1 MNPSMMMQQIMK
13 LLESQSNNP
22 MAQNLASMLKQNDRA
37 GIESLAR
44 NLMESQGKD
53 FDTEFSSFKQ
63 RLGLH

>member
-22 MAQNLASMLKQNDRA
+22 MAQNLASMLKQNDIA